1 MTIPPL
7 SSETIARMMAAS
19 REAYAHSYTP
29 YSLFPVGSSLLA
41 INEDGSESLIS
52 GCNVENAS
60 FGLAICAERVALT
73 KAVSEGH
80 RRFKAIAIAA
90 QKMSPCFPCGTCL
103 QFIREFGAD
112 ILVILEQADGSAQV
126 LPIAEMLPYTFT
138 GEDLRRSED
147 DPPMLHP

>member
-1 MTIPPL
+1 MTHPQL
-7 SSETIARMMAAS
+7 SSETINALITAARA
-19 REAYAHSYTP
+19 AYAHSYTP

-41 INEDGSESLIS
+41 VDDQGQETLIS

-80 RRFKAIAIAA
+80 RHFKAIAISA
-90 QKMSPCFPCGTCL
+90 QKMMPCFPCGTCL

-112 ILVILEQADGSAQV
+112 ILVILEQADGSAQI

-138 GEDLRRSED
+138 GEDLRRSEE
-147 DPPMLHP
+147 DPPVLHP